1 MRVSAKSEYAIRAA
15 AYLAAANG
23 SRVKAEE
30 LSDAT
35 LIPRQFLENIL
46 GELRRAGIV
55 RATRGAEGGY
65 ELARPANA
73 IELGMVLAAVGSS
86 LADNEVIEANG
97 NGDGSYRVDDV
108 WLALQSLT
116 RTLLE
121 QVTLADVVAGKM
133 PTEVRRLARKERARR
148 S

>member
-35 LIPRQFLENIL
+35 HIPRQFLENIL

-73 IELGMVLAAVGSS
+73 IELGMLLAAVGSS
-86 LADNEVIEANG
+86 LADHDGNG
-97 NGDGSYRVDDV
+97 NGEGSSRLDDV

-116 RTLLE
+116 RSLLE

-148 S
+148 T

>member
-15 AYLAAANG
+15 AYLAAADA

-30 LSDAT
+30 LSDAMH
-35 LIPRQFLENIL
+35 IPRQFLENIL

-65 ELARPANA
+65 ELARPADE
-73 IELGMVLAAVGSS
+73 IELGMVLGAVGSEF
-86 LADNEVIEANG
+86 ADNEAIDA
-97 NGDGSYRVDDV
+97 NGDGAYCVDDV
-108 WLALQSLT
+108 WLALRSMT
-116 RTLLE
+116 RSLLE

-148 S
+148 T

>member
-30 LSDAT
+30 LSDAMH
-35 LIPRQFLENIL
+35 IPRQFLENIL

-55 RATRGAEGGY
+55 RAQRGAEGGY
-65 ELARPANA
+65 ELARPAHEV
-73 IELGMVLAAVGSS
+73 ELGMLLGAVGSPF
-86 LADNEVIEANG
+86 ADDAPAAR
-97 NGDGSYRVDDV
+97 NGDSTYCVDDV
-108 WLALQSLT
+108 WLALRSMTRSLL
-116 RTLLE
+116 R
-121 QVTLADVVAGKM
+121 QVTLADIVAGKL
-133 PTEVRRLARKERARR
+133 PTDVRRLARKERARR